1 MGLGRAFACSLFT
14 IFVDMTVDEESREV
28 FSYLVTLTE
37 KLELDLQKDDTTEL
51 FVVQHEELT
60 DEDLMELE
68 AQRKAEERQEKE
80 VTEELKRY
88 MIQRMARGLSP
99 FEEAPLAF
107 EAQGPE
113 YST

>member
-37 KLELDLQKDDTTEL
+37 KLELDLQKDDTTDL

-80 VTEELKRY
+80 VTEEWKRFTT
-88 MIQRMARGLSP
+88 QGMARGFSL
-99 FEEAPLAF
+99 FKGTLLVV
-107 EAQGPE
+107 EAQDCRV
-113 YST
+113 

>member
-1 MGLGRAFACSLFT
+1 MDLKT
-14 IFVDMTVDEESREV
+14 DEESREV
-28 FSYLVTLTE
+28 LSYLVTLSE

-51 FVVQHEELT
+51 FVLQHEELT
-60 DEDLMELE
+60 NKDLMELE
-68 AQRKAEERQEKE
+68 AQRKAEERQEE
-80 VTEELKRY
+80 EATEELKRVT
-88 MIQRMARGLSP
+88 MQQMARGFSP

>member
-51 FVVQHEELT
+51 FVVQHEEL
-60 DEDLMELE
+60 
-68 AQRKAEERQEKE
+68 R
-80 VTEELKRY
+80 
-88 MIQRMARGLSP
+88 
-99 FEEAPLAF
+99 
-107 EAQGPE
+107 
-113 YST
+113 

>member
-1 MGLGRAFACSLFT
+1 MRLGRAFACSLFT
-14 IFVDMTVDEESREV
+14 IFVDLNVDEESREV

-60 DEDLMELE
+60 NEDLMELE

-80 VTEELKRY
+80 VTEELKRF